1 MKFTAATVSA
11 AILIAASSSIDSSLY
26 ASAFAFAP
34 SPVASQR
41 RSNTAFLSS
50 PKSLNKSIFAASS
63 SSSSRVPHFSSAL
76 SMSSEPLSIGI
87 VGATGAVG
95 KEIRS
100 CLAQRQADGKIS
112 MSKLRIF
119 GSERSAGKVL
129 DGVTVE
135 LFDVDKAR
143 ECDVVFLAVSGDF
156 SKAHAKAITKGDDGA
171 VCIDNSVRRTI
182 IWTNALFSCLNI
194 F

>member
-11 AILIAASSSIDSSLY
+11 AILIAASSSSINTSLPY
-26 ASAFAFAP
+26 ASAFAFSP
-34 SPVASQR
+34 STVASQR
-41 RSNTAFLSS
+41 NTAAFVS
-50 PKSLNKSIFAASS
+50 KALNNNNSKSIF
-63 SSSSRVPHFSSAL
+63 SSRVLSSTATSSL
-76 SMSSEPLSIGI
+76 KMSSEPLSVGI

-100 CLAQRQADGKIS
+100 CLAKRQQDGS
-112 MSKLRIF
+112 FNMSKLRIF

-129 DGVTVE
+129 DGITVE

-156 SKAHAKAITKGDDGA
+156 SKAHAKAITEGDDGA
-171 VCIDNSVRRTI
+171 VCIDNSVRKKMK
-182 IWTNALFSCLNI
+182 
-194 F
+194 